1 MVDDKACYALDG
13 EKHVFVDWSLVEPG
27 YGVAWAGTTPGSWE
41 MPTGIRLAVH
51 EPRIDDGPILRADKP
66 WEASVGSHGT
76 VFDDGGVYRFFYRVR
91 TDTSGDDGSSPM
103 MLAYAEST
111 DGATWTK
118 PKVGTVEFQGSKDN
132 NIVYGLDA
140 ARGRSV
146 NSACVF
152 KDPAGGASDRYKLL
166 YRAPNEE
173 VPHIYG
179 AVSPDGLHWETLDD
193 PLIPNYFSDTHNVA
207 AFDPKRGEYVAYVR
221 GWTAFERGA
230 LHGRRT
236 ISRAATSRFDRWP
249 RPEMVYAADALDGPD
264 TDIYTNAYTPWPDA
278 DAYLMFPAFYQRKRG
293 YRRGSD
299 VDQPRWSVLGATNS
313 DARGIGGRA
322 RNPLGGRLLRWSGTC
337 ELPARRGFRC
347 SCRLPGT
354 PTTRDT
360 LERGG
365 PRTSTGDTGRT
376 ATWRRDGFVSLESP
390 DEGGFTTIP
399 ITFQGSRLTVNAW
412 TRFGG
417 EIRFELADASP
428 EHMGRFGE
436 GRPAESATA
445 IPGRSFDAC
454 DPFTGDSV
462 SHTVTWN
469 GEADISQWATR
480 PVRLRVRMRRA
491 RLYALR
497 VV

>member
-1 MVDDKACYALDG
+1 MVDDKACYALG
-13 EKHVFVDWSLVEPG
+13 SEKHVFVDWSLVEPG

-76 VFDDGGVYRFFYRVR
+76 VFEDDGVYRFFYRVR

-118 PKVGTVEFQGSKDN
+118 PKVGTVEFQGSRDN

-207 AFDPKRGEYVAYVR
+207 AFDPKRGEYVAYLR
-221 GWTAFERGA
+221 GWTAFERGS

-249 RPEMVYAADALDGPD
+249 RPKMVYAPDALDGPD

-278 DAYLMFPAFYQRKRG
+278 DAYLMFPAFYQRNADIVEVQMLTSRDGVSWERLTRTPVVSGGEPGTHSEGG
-293 YRRGSD
+293 YYA
-299 VDQPRWSVLGATNS
+299 GAGLASFRPDEVSLLVSATWHTHNE
-313 DARGIGGRA
+313 GHFGEGRA
-322 RNPLGGRLLRWSGTC
+322 ADKHRGHWS
-337 ELPARRGFRC
+337 
-347 SCRLPGT
+347 
-354 PTTRDT
+354 
-360 LERGG
+360 
-365 PRTSTGDTGRT
+365 T

-417 EIRFELADASP
+417 EIRFELADASA

-436 GRPAESATA
+436 GKPAESAMA
-445 IPGRSFDAC
+445 IPGRSFDEC

-469 GEADISQWATR
+469 GDADISQWATR

-491 RLYALR
+491 RLYALQ

>member
-1 MVDDKACYALDG
+1 MVDEKACYALGG
-13 EKHVFVDWSLVEPG
+13 EKHVFTDWSLVEPG

-41 MPTGIRLAVH
+41 MTTGIRLAVH
-51 EPRIDDGPILRADKP
+51 KPRIGSEAVLRSDKV

-76 VFDDGGVYRFFYRVR
+76 VFEDEGVYRFFYRVR

-118 PKVGTVEFQGSKDN
+118 PRVGTVEFNGSKDN

-152 KDPAGGASDRYKLL
+152 KDPAGGANDRYKLL
-166 YRAPNEE
+166 YRAPNEK

-179 AVSPDGLHWETLDD
+179 AVSPDGLNWETLDD

-207 AFDPKRGEYVAYVR
+207 AFDQKRGEYVAYVR

-236 ISRAATSRFDRWP
+236 ISRAATSRFDQWP
-249 RPEMVYAADALDGPD
+249 RPEMVYAPDALDGPD

-278 DAYLMFPAFYQRKRG
+278 DAYLMFPAFYQRNADIVEVQMLTSRDGVSWERLTRTPVVSGGEPGTDSEGGYYAGAGLVSFRPDEVTLFVSPTWHTHNEGHFGEGRGADKHRG
-293 YRRGSD
+293 Y
-299 VDQPRWSVLGATNS
+299 WS
-313 DARGIGGRA
+313 
-322 RNPLGGRLLRWSGTC
+322 
-337 ELPARRGFRC
+337 
-347 SCRLPGT
+347 
-354 PTTRDT
+354 
-360 LERGG
+360 
-365 PRTSTGDTGRT
+365 T
-376 ATWRRDGFVSLESP
+376 ATWRKDGFVSLESP
-390 DEGGFTTIP
+390 DQGECTTIP
-399 ITFQGSRLTVNAW
+399 ITFDGGRLTINAW

-417 EIRFELADASP
+417 EVRFELADASP

-436 GRPAESATA
+436 GKPAESATA
-445 IPGRSFDAC
+445 IPCRSFDEC

-469 GEADISQWATR
+469 GEADISQWANC
-480 PVRLRVRMRRA
+480 PIRLRVRMRRA
-491 RLYALR
+491 RLYALQA
-497 VV
+497 V

>member
-1 MVDDKACYALDG
+1 MVDDKACYALGG

-51 EPRIDDGPILRADKP
+51 KPRIDDGPILRADKP

-76 VFDDGGVYRFFYRVR
+76 VFEDGGVYRFFYRVR

-152 KDPAGGASDRYKLL
+152 KDPAGGGSDRYKML

-278 DAYLMFPAFYQRKRG
+278 DAYLMFPAFYQRNADIVEVQMLTSRDGVSWERLTRTPVVSGGEPGTHSEGG
-293 YRRGSD
+293 YYA
-299 VDQPRWSVLGATNS
+299 GAGLASFRPDEVSLLVSATWHTHNE
-313 DARGIGGRA
+313 GHFGEGRA
-322 RNPLGGRLLRWSGTC
+322 ADKHRGHWS
-337 ELPARRGFRC
+337 
-347 SCRLPGT
+347 
-354 PTTRDT
+354 
-360 LERGG
+360 
-365 PRTSTGDTGRT
+365 T

-436 GRPAESATA
+436 GKPAESATA